1 MSNAEKKETAS
12 YSTGHR
18 ILTIIGIVLCVIL
31 IPIIIINCTLM
42 VQQLTNKDK
51 IPSIGGVFPMI
62 VLTDSM
68 KGTFDSGSLVIC
80 QTTDPEDVEEGDIIC
95 FYDPTGNGTSTITHR
110 VVSIET
116 NEDGSLSFIT
126 KGDANSAEDSTP
138 VPESKLLGVYKF
150 HINGLGSL
158 AMFMQT
164 TPGLILFVAL
174 PILLLVG
181 YDAVRRRLYE
191 KKKDDDTEALVAE
204 LEALKAEKAAREN
217 VEDIENTEG
226 AEKAESI
233 ENTEGVENTDSMES
247 AEGMKSAED
256 MENIESVE
264 KTTSIE
270 YIEGAES
277 AEDMEK
283 PEGAEKSESTES
295 AAGAENADGIGD
307 TDGMKSAEGTEDIE
321 NIEKM
326 LSSSADAFISSQ
338 IDNESDNNT
347 NNT

>member
-217 VEDIENTEG
+217 VEDMENAES
-226 AEKAESI
+226 AEKA
-233 ENTEGVENTDSMES
+233 DSMES
-247 AEGMKSAED
+247 AEGM
-256 MENIESVE
+256 ESTDGV
-264 KTTSIE
+264 
-270 YIEGAES
+270 ES
-277 AEDMEK
+277 AEGMED
-283 PEGAEKSESTES
+283 TE
-295 AAGAENADGIGD
+295 ER
-307 TDGMKSAEGTEDIE
+307 EV
-321 NIEKM
+321 
-326 LSSSADAFISSQ
+326 
-338 IDNESDNNT
+338 
-347 NNT
+347 